1 MAEIRIRRHN
11 QFTLPAAIV
20 KAAGLAAGDR
30 VLFEFDPADP
40 DTIVLRRIRENDRR
54 TPLRIGS
61 EPPGA

>member
-11 QFTLPAAIV
+11 LFTLPATIV

-30 VLFEFDPADP
+30 FVFEIDPADP

-54 TPLRIGS
+54 TPSRIGS